1 MQRFLSPHE
10 LAQTVGVSE
19 SSVKRWVD
27 EGQLEVTRTIGGHRR
42 IALREAL
49 RFIRERRLPVVD
61 PQTLGVADLVRLR
74 PSPAADSD
82 SSLQEA
88 LLEGRGEEVRGLTLA
103 MYLSGRDV
111 AGICDGPLTAAM
123 HRVGG
128 FWKDGPDGIHLEHRA
143 TELCAQTLYYLG
155 ALLPAPQPRAP
166 LALGGALES
175 DPYRLPSLMVA
186 TTLASLGW
194 REMNLGPNLPLD
206 GLLAAVELHSPALVW
221 LSCSTPVLP
230 EQHTRGLRK
239 AAQVLA
245 DRGVEL
251 VVGGR
256 GWLPEFVSESSLPTV
271 WFIRTLRELAA
282 FAEGLRIGEK
292 K

>member
-27 EGQLEVTRTIGGHRR
+27 EGRLTVTRTIGGHRR
-42 IALREAL
+42 IGLREAL
-49 RFIRERRLPVVD
+49 RFIRETRLPVVD
-61 PQTLGVADLVRLR
+61 PQPLGVPDLVHLK
-74 PSPAADSD
+74 PSPAPDADAA
-82 SSLQEA
+82 LQEA
-88 LLEGRGEEVRGLTLA
+88 LLAGRGEEVRGLTLA

-111 AGICDGPLTAAM
+111 AGICDGPLTAAL
-123 HRVGG
+123 HRVGML
-128 FWKDGPDGIHLEHRA
+128 WKEGPAGIHREHRS

-155 ALLPAPQPRAP
+155 ALLPTPQTQAP

-175 DPYRLPSLMVA
+175 DPYLLPSLMVA

-194 REMNLGPNLPLD
+194 RAMNLGPNLPFD
-206 GLLAAVELHSPALVW
+206 ALLAAVDLHSPDLVW
-221 LSCSTPVLP
+221 LSCSVPVLP
-230 EQHTRGLRK
+230 EQHTRALRK
-239 AAQVLA
+239 AARVLA

-256 GWLPEFVSESSLPTV
+256 GWLPASISESPLQTV
-271 WFIRTLRELAA
+271 RFIRTMRELAA